1 MISILIT
8 LLSLLST
15 IVSADN
21 WAVLFAGSSSYGNY
35 RHQSDIMHAYHTL
48 IDHGFDH
55 NKIITFVFDDIAS
68 DPDNPYPG
76 QVFNRPSKG
85 KGFDVYKNFKKSYT
99 GNNVNSTNLFNVL
112 KGNFNAMKGIGSGEV
127 LNSTSNDNVFFAYA
141 DHGGAFQIETP
152 VDAIYADDL
161 NTTFTYMY
169 ENKMYN
175 KMVVYIEACE
185 SGSMFDGIL
194 SPNISIYAT
203 TAANPDQS
211 SYGWFCPGGVTPAD
225 PGSIVDGIDLETC
238 LGDLYTISWL
248 ENTDWAN
255 STETLQQQYLIVK
268 NETIMSQV
276 MQYGDTSFT
285 NMTIWS
291 FMGNLQKP
299 NYSINNMK
307 NDYIYE
313 NTINSRDAT
322 FYSLVNIWFKQ
333 NVDSERF
340 SILSDKIINELQNR
354 KTWKSTI
361 ESITNNSIVNSNMIN
376 FKCYKNV
383 DSNLEYTLC
392 GKYSDWSLQ
401 YSKVIAELCNKIDE
415 YSIINQFIKKCK
427 ESNIIAK
434 NTIIYND
441 IINLKI
447 TSINAYD
454 AFNKLINLV

>member
-1 MISILIT
+1 MIPILIT

-15 IVSADN
+15 VVSADN

-48 IDHGFDH
+48 IDHGFDN
-55 NKIITFVFDDIAS
+55 NKIITFIYDDIAS
-68 DPDNPYPG
+68 DPNNPYPG
-76 QVFNRPSKG
+76 QVFNKPSKG
-85 KGFDVYKNFKKSYT
+85 KGFDVYKNFKKSYI
-99 GNNVNSTNLFNVL
+99 GNDVNSTNLFNVL
-112 KGNFNAMKGIGSGEV
+112 MGNASAMKGIGSGEV

-141 DHGGAFQIETP
+141 DHGGALQIETP

-161 NTTFTYMY
+161 NATFTYMY

-194 SPNISIYAT
+194 SPNINIYAT

-211 SYGWFCPGGVTPAD
+211 SWGWFCPDGGVDPQD
-225 PGSIVDGIDLETC
+225 PGSIVNGVDLNTC

-268 NETIMSQV
+268 NKTIMSQV

-285 NMTIWS
+285 NMSIWS
-291 FMGNLQKP
+291 FMGNRQK
-299 NYSINNMK
+299 YLRRDTKAENMIG
-307 NDYIYE
+307 NA
-313 NTINSRDAT
+313 INSRDAS

-333 NVDSERF
+333 NIDSD
-340 SILSDKIINELQNR
+340 ILSNKILDELQNR
-354 KTWKSTI
+354 KTWKYTI
-361 ESITNNSIVNSNMIN
+361 ESITNNTIIKPNITN

-383 DSNLEYTLC
+383 DSNLVYTLC

-401 YSKVIAELCNKIDE
+401 YGKVIAELCNQIDE
-415 YSIINQFIKKCK
+415 YSIINKLTEKCK

-434 NTIIYND
+434 NTIIYDNV
-441 IINLKI
+441 INIKMN
-447 TSINAYD
+447 SINAYE
-454 AFNKLINLV
+454 AFNKLLSLI